1 MGLYQNWIYRRE
13 HTLTLRD
20 RNRRIFPFEWGLEW
34 LGQREDVEDP
44 LSFLER
50 YAEKA
55 LKNSDSYFNPPELR
69 DWELRKEILTFPAPT
84 LSPYAEN
91 NTVYCRL
98 FQATNSRKAVIIV
111 PQWNA
116 SSESHVGLCRVLQK
130 FGITVARLSMPY
142 HEQRLPKSM
151 WRADYMVS
159 PNIGRTLH
167 AIRQAVLE
175 VRQLL
180 YWLRIRGYT
189 KIAVAGTSI
198 GSCITYLAFAHDDA
212 FCTGVFNHV
221 SSFFADVVWTGLSTR
236 YVRWGL
242 EGKISLDKLRECW
255 APISPWLFIDNRR
268 MRQRSHLMITAKY
281 DLTFRPELAAK
292 VFQRYEDETIPY
304 EKVTLPCGHYTTAS
318 FPFKYLDGWHICRYL
333 IRELSKASEGERIDN
348 RTSECRKNDTDYI
361 GNT

>member
-1 MGLYQNWIYRRE
+1 MGLYEHWIYRRE

-20 RNRRIFPFEWGLEW
+20 QNRRIFPFEWGLEW
-34 LGQREDVEDP
+34 LGQRGKVDDP
-44 LSFLER
+44 LSCLER
-50 YAEKA
+50 YAGKA
-55 LKNSDSYFNPPELR
+55 LRHSDSYFRPPELR
-69 DWELRKEILTFPAPT
+69 DWELKEGLLTFPAPT

-91 NTVYCRL
+91 DTVYCRL
-98 FQATNSRKAVIIV
+98 FPAADSRKAVIVV

-116 SSESHVGLCRVLQK
+116 GSESHVGLCRILQT
-130 FGITVARLSMPY
+130 FGVTAARLSMPY
-142 HEQRLPKSM
+142 HEQRRPKEM

-167 AIRQAVLE
+167 ATRQAVLE

-180 YWLRIRGYT
+180 AWLKGRGYT

-198 GSCITYLAFAHDDA
+198 GSCVTYLAFAHDDS

-242 EGKISLDKLRECW
+242 EGNISLNSLRECW
-255 APISPWLFIDNRR
+255 APISPWFFIERRR
-268 MRQRSHLMITAKY
+268 MRQRPHLMITAKY
-281 DLTFRPELAAK
+281 DLSFRPELAAK
-292 VFQRYEDETIPY
+292 VFQRYEAQSILH
-304 EKVTLPCGHYTTAS
+304 EKVVLPCGHYTTAS

-333 IRELSKASEGERIDN
+333 IRELSKTNEKEHSDN
-348 RTSECRKNDTDYI
+348 RVPGRRKNDADQSDR
-361 GNT
+361 